1 MGLLKFGYTVDMD
14 ALQNPAIPESFL
26 IGYDLDGVLK
36 QKDYL
41 GNITPIG
48 SVTNIVGAAS
58 NFLLSSSGLDSL
70 GNKTASIIR
79 SGSLRIGTTQSY
91 TEMSGSTFSIY
102 TNVGGTPSLY
112 FSIDNS
118 LVINNGNNISG
129 DRFYWNPSSGLQF
142 NNNIDSNFSVLSSNG
157 LSFSNIDSVISI
169 TSENVSITDGDY
181 TLSLDINQ
189 GISFGNGTSS
199 SFISATA
206 TLFTQ
211 TSSTLTLL
219 PTTLSGPRVQYY
231 PDKSGTFSLIDDIVD
246 SSLFYLAGSTNSVIN
261 SKTQSIYRT
270 GNIGIGTA
278 SPSTT
283 LHVYATASGAFRLED
298 GTQGSNYI
306 LTSDSNGVATW
317 TPLSSIG
324 ISGASGSVPKFTGTS
339 SLGNSRFFD
348 DGTSGSYGSGTSRVY
363 FLTGGNTW
371 LTLNRSQAAMSFILG
386 NPQSPTFQLGQIQST
401 NTLGLSIE
409 SAGYT
414 QFKVGPS
421 YSEAMRI
428 STNGYVGIGLTATP
442 STRLHVFATQSGFG
456 FRLQDGSQGNN
467 YILTSNSIGMGS
479 WTSSISVTGF
489 RLQTGAQPGYI
500 LTSDATGVASW
511 TMSSVRSYVTI
522 LSQSGT
528 ASPTEIAVINNT
540 LGVTLTWSYLSVGQY
555 RLTSS
560 SPIFDINKMWWSS
573 YIGASNG
580 ETLSGSPADSYN
592 FDVFC
597 RVGGVL
603 ANSYLSGASFKI
615 EVYN

>member
-270 GNIGIGTA
+270 GNIGIGT
-278 SPSTT
+278 
-283 LHVYATASGAFRLED
+283 TAP
-298 GTQGSNYI
+298 TNI
-306 LTSDSNGVATW
+306 LQ
-317 TPLSSIG
+317 I
-324 ISGASGSVPKFTGTS
+324 
-339 SLGNSRFFD
+339 
-348 DGTSGSYGSGTSRVY
+348 GTSGRLRIANSNTDYTLIGSTDVD
-363 FLTGGNTW
+363 GNTNTAIIISGNARGVDRCGEIYDMTSFDDW
-371 LTLNRSQAAMSFILG
+371 FEQLT
-386 NPQSPTFQLGQIQST
+386 
-401 NTLGLSIE
+401 
-409 SAGYT
+409 
-414 QFKVGPS
+414 KVK
-421 YSEAMRI
+421 
-428 STNGYVGIGLTATP
+428 
-442 STRLHVFATQSGFG
+442 Q
-456 FRLQDGSQGNN
+456 
-467 YILTSNSIGMGS
+467 
-479 WTSSISVTGF
+479 TSS
-489 RLQTGAQPGYI
+489 
-500 LTSDATGVASW
+500 
-511 TMSSVRSYVTI
+511 
-522 LSQSGT
+522 
-528 ASPTEIAVINNT
+528 
-540 LGVTLTWSYLSVGQY
+540 
-555 RLTSS
+555 
-560 SPIFDINKMWWSS
+560 
-573 YIGASNG
+573 
-580 ETLSGSPADSYN
+580 
-592 FDVFC
+592 
-597 RVGGVL
+597 
-603 ANSYLSGASFKI
+603 
-615 EVYN
+615 